1 MKEPQDNPYLHSINN
16 NINTTISITLLLSFI
31 IKYII
36 IQAKVYNA
44 ILILGLPIPS
54 YRYIIV
60 LHTIYKY
67 K

>member
-1 MKEPQDNPYLHSINN
+1 MN
-16 NINTTISITLLLSFI
+16 LLLSFI

-44 ILILGLPIPS
+44 ILILGLPITS